1 MNTKLIPNLN
11 FNGLSIDINMYHKL
25 TNEYNDE
32 QIKIIMYEIDIIKDT
47 ISKLLINIQSE
58 NKSDDKYR
66 LRNRNVMCSII
77 ETKKTDIINN
87 YITYQSKMLDYY
99 NRLDILK
106 SNCIQNTE
114 YFIEYYKDTKN
125 QLDTLNLEYD
135 KLTIDSA
142 KINTYHIENENKLN
156 SHCIE
161 QSIKVSALISELSD
175 VKTQRD
181 FLKGIVNKG
190 KESINELE
198 IKNKQIVS
206 ELEMNNLNNINNK
219 HKMDNYEYEIQ
230 KILDDRKYII
240 ANNTLLRDEFNELH
254 KKLKETLTNL
264 EIHKLKTENVN
275 KQIDKLQNYL
285 SEQEE
290 INIKNMSDMSHMTE
304 IIKKRE
310 NDKNNVIIQALEL
323 LPLYN
328 WDEKYGFISKEYDV
342 INALIDDSNV

>member
-1 MNTKLIPNLN
+1 MNTEIIPNLF
-11 FNGLSIDINMYHKL
+11 FNGLSIDIDIYHKL
-25 TNEYNDE
+25 VNEYNDE
-32 QIKIIMYEIDIIKDT
+32 QIKIIMYKIDIIKDT

-219 HKMDNYEYEIQ
+219 NKMDNYEYEIQ

-240 ANNTLLRDEFNELH
+240 ANNTLLRGEFNELQ

-264 EIHKLKTENVN
+264 EFHKLKTENVN

-290 INIKNMSDMSHMTE
+290 INIKNMSDISDMTE
-304 IIKKRE
+304 IIKKKE
-310 NDKNNVIIQALEL
+310 NDKKEIIIQALEL
-323 LPLYN
+323 LPSYN

-342 INALIDDSNV
+342 INEAINELNS